1 MASIP
6 LFVCAVLFFAVELA
20 RVAKALDGL
29 ADRRAHR
36 YTHIDA
42 SGKRGSTTADQDG
55 DDMTDVESRMSGDTL
70 NELPGMPRRDPERIA
85 MDTIHAGHEVPF
97 HYKWNDIGSS
107 ESLQLSIS
115 SQSARTSVI
124 EFVSHIGNLADGT
137 TTYTPPRDRG
147 PFDGYRARH
156 DTPQMDPDE
165 RQLHPYERQSK
176 VC

>member
-1 MASIP
+1 M
-6 LFVCAVLFFAVELA
+6 LFFAGELA

-42 SGKRGSTTADQDG
+42 SEKRGSTTASRDG
-55 DDMTDVESRMSGDTL
+55 DAMTDVESRMSGDTL
-70 NELPGMPRRDPERIA
+70 NELLRMPRRDPERIA
-85 MDTIHAGHEVPF
+85 LDTIYAGHGVPF
-97 HYKWNDIGSS
+97 HYNWNNIGSS
-107 ESLQLSIS
+107 ESLPLSIS
-115 SQSARTSVI
+115 SQSARTSII
-124 EFVSHIGNLADGT
+124 EFVNHIGGGVADGT
-137 TTYTPPRDRG
+137 ATYTSPRDRG

-156 DTPQMDPDE
+156 NTPQMDPDE